1 MDALIKINKIFSE
14 TVYASYKR
22 KRYGMKTCSAIIDEE
37 LTDDLRN
44 LLIRSQE
51 QEACECVLPGT
62 CTLTAIEERI
72 NTL

>member
-1 MDALIKINKIFSE
+1 MEAIVRVNELFSE

-22 KRYGMKTCSAIIDEE
+22 KRYGMKTCSAVTNEE

>member
-1 MDALIKINKIFSE
+1 MEAIVRVNELFSE

-22 KRYGMKTCSAIIDEE
+22 KRYGMKTCSAVIDEE
-37 LTDDLRN
+37 LIDDLRN

-51 QEACECVLPGT
+51 QEECKCVLPGT

>member
-1 MDALIKINKIFSE
+1 MDTLVKINEIFSE

-22 KRYGMKTCSAIIDEE
+22 KRYGMKTCSAIVDEE

-44 LLIRSQE
+44 LLIRLQE
-51 QEACECVLPGT
+51 QTSCACVLPGT